1 MAHKLAL
8 HSVSYAGL
16 WGQAYL
22 SPEQFIDKSAEL
34 GFDGVMLMAKRPHL
48 SVLDYDGRT
57 CSRLR
62 GRLEI
67 NKLEAICLAGYTNFT
82 ADLEHGDIPQRE
94 MQIQHVTGLAR
105 MAHDLGCKLV
115 RVFTGYEHAASGYSA
130 QWKIVVEAL
139 KECAKR
145 ASEVDVTIGVQNHHD
160 IASGYESLGDLIAA
174 VGEPNCK
181 ALFDAWA
188 PALQGADLR
197 LAASHLAKVT
207 AHTTLA
213 NYVLRPRY
221 KYDPNLIN
229 YLPQTAAVQAVPMGE
244 GFIDY
249 HTFLA
254 TLWNRGFT
262 GSIAYEMCSPL
273 RDGNTIEVLDSYS
286 RQFLEYMVEISAEK
300 TASPR

>member
-48 SVLDYDGRT
+48 SVLDYDGSA

-62 GRLEI
+62 ERLET
-67 NKLEAICLAGYTNFT
+67 NNLQALCLAGYTNFT
-82 ADLEHGDIPQRE
+82 ADLEHGDVPQRE

-105 MAHDLGCKLV
+105 MAHDLDCKLV

-130 QWKIVVEAL
+130 QWKMIVEAL
-139 KECAKR
+139 RECAKR
-145 ASEVDVTIGVQNHHD
+145 ASEFDVTVGVQNHHD
-160 IASGYESLGDLIAA
+160 IASGYESLGDLIAT

-188 PALQGADLR
+188 PALQGADLG
-197 LAASHLAKVT
+197 LAAAHLGKVT
-207 AHTTLA
+207 VHTTLA

-221 KYDPNLIN
+221 KYDPNLVN
-229 YLPQTAAVQAVPMGE
+229 YLPQPAAVQAVPIGE

-254 TLWNRGFT
+254 ALWNRGFT

-273 RDGNTIEVLDSYS
+273 RDGNTIEVLDSYA